1 MSDKK
6 DTNSWVHDSDF
17 GMGGIDKFNSETGK
31 SEIIRQPETDRPFTI
46 EDYNKALADAQ
57 KKQEDI
63 MSEETQ
69 QVKRADLINAQNK
82 ASEEQQTDTGEELPK
97 NPGGIEI
104 ALAGFSKNEIEV
116 VLTDGV
122 LEIKSVNAIT
132 DKDPN
137 DGLVHK
143 GIAKRAF
150 TRKFTLADDIEVKDA
165 KLENGLL
172 VIDLEQIVPE
182 HKKPKTIKVK

>member
-1 MSDKK
+1 MVKLTHFDINQFTPFSVGFDRVF
-6 DTNSWVHDSDF
+6 DRLVDYGTTY
-17 GMGGIDKFNSETGK
+17 ETGGFPPYN
-31 SEIIRQPETDRPFTI
+31 IRKTDDF
-46 EDYNKALADAQ
+46 KH
-57 KKQEDI
+57 
-63 MSEETQ
+63 
-69 QVKRADLINAQNK
+69 V
-82 ASEEQQTDTGEELPK
+82 
-97 NPGGIEI
+97 IEI

-150 TRKFTLADDIEVKDA
+150 TRKFTLADDIIVKDA
-165 KLENGLL
+165 KLQDGLL
-172 VIDLEQIVPE
+172 NISLERVVPE
-182 HKKPKTIKVK
+182 EKKPRLITIK

>member
-1 MSDKK
+1 MVKLTHFDINQITPFS
-6 DTNSWVHDSDF
+6 VGF
-17 GMGGIDKFNSETGK
+17 
-31 SEIIRQPETDRPFTI
+31 DRVFDRLV
-46 EDYNKALADAQ
+46 DYG
-57 KKQEDI
+57 
-63 MSEETQ
+63 T
-69 QVKRADLINAQNK
+69 
-82 ASEEQQTDTGEELPK
+82 TYDTGGFPPYNIRK
-97 NPGGIEI
+97 TDDFKHVIEI
-104 ALAGFSKNEIEV
+104 ALAGFSKDEIEV

-122 LEIKSVNAIT
+122 LEIKSSELPAT
-132 DKDPN
+132 EKPKD
-137 DGLVHK
+137 DLIHK

>member
-1 MSDKK
+1 MVKLTHFDINQFTPFSVGFDRGF
-6 DTNSWVHDSDF
+6 DRLVDYDSSYTGGFPPYNIRKTDDF
-17 GMGGIDKFNSETGK
+17 KH
-31 SEIIRQPETDRPFTI
+31 
-46 EDYNKALADAQ
+46 
-57 KKQEDI
+57 
-63 MSEETQ
+63 
-69 QVKRADLINAQNK
+69 V
-82 ASEEQQTDTGEELPK
+82 
-97 NPGGIEI
+97 IEI

>member
-1 MSDKK
+1 MVKLTHFDINQFTPFSVGFDRVF
-6 DTNSWVHDSDF
+6 DRLVDYGTTY
-17 GMGGIDKFNSETGK
+17 ETGGFPPYN
-31 SEIIRQPETDRPFTI
+31 IRKTDDF
-46 EDYNKALADAQ
+46 KH
-57 KKQEDI
+57 
-63 MSEETQ
+63 
-69 QVKRADLINAQNK
+69 V
-82 ASEEQQTDTGEELPK
+82 
-97 NPGGIEI
+97 IEI

-137 DGLVHK
+137 DGLAHK

-172 VIDLEQIVPE
+172 VIELEQIVPE

>member
-1 MSDKK
+1 MVKLTHFDINQFTPFSVGFDRVF
-6 DTNSWVHDSDF
+6 DRLVDYGTTY
-17 GMGGIDKFNSETGK
+17 ETGGFPPYN
-31 SEIIRQPETDRPFTI
+31 IRKTDDFRH
-46 EDYNKALADAQ
+46 
-57 KKQEDI
+57 
-63 MSEETQ
+63 
-69 QVKRADLINAQNK
+69 V
-82 ASEEQQTDTGEELPK
+82 
-97 NPGGIEI
+97 IEI
-104 ALAGFSKNEIEV
+104 ALAGFSKDEIEV

-122 LEIKSVNAIT
+122 LEIKSSDLPTT
-132 DKDPN
+132 DKPKD
-137 DGLVHK
+137 DMIHK